1 MPAFTAIAG
10 IVTGVSSFLGTLG
23 TLGTF
28 ALKMAVG
35 VGLSLAAQ
43 ALAGKPKTQSQQT
56 GVNGDLQAGGD
67 LSRSIIVGKYHTAG
81 SLVWANTWGK
91 DDGTPN
97 AWMSQVIAIADI
109 HLKGLLEVWVDGAR
123 VTYNPAGNNDTIY
136 GYSVP
141 EYVKSGANLYI
152 KFYDGTQTAADAA
165 LVNNASTS
173 DRVWDSSR
181 IGAGVSYV
189 VVHSRYTKGQF
200 SGFPSFGFTV
210 DGMPLYDPSRD
221 SSVGGSGTQR
231 YADPSTWG
239 GDGDYLPVV
248 QAYNLWRGIR
258 YNGEWLCGMQ
268 NMSSNRLPAANWIAG
283 INECRKPIQDATG
296 ATVPQYRSGLEISID
311 TPLSDIS
318 DAILTACQGKISEI
332 GGIYR
337 IFVGPPTAPTIGFT
351 DDDILST
358 EEQSFTPFYGLSDTI
373 NGITATYTDESTWQ
387 STTAPP
393 LYRTDL
399 EVFAGNR
406 RMLSNVD
413 FHAVT
418 NAEQVQRLMKSALLS
433 AQRARR
439 HTIVLP
445 PSFWAYGV
453 PGEVIQW
460 TSARNGYVNKLFQID
475 GASDRANCDIML
487 DITEV
492 DPDDYNWN
500 PSTDFTPPVDG
511 ALGPVIPQP
520 QAIVD
525 WFAEPY
531 TMIDNDG
538 VGRRPGIRIS
548 WSTDPETLIGNVGVK
563 WRVRDAA
570 SLSVLW
576 DGQTSVIEA
585 GAAIITQGLL
595 PNTNYQVAGAYISS
609 DPDRE
614 TLWSSWISVTTPN
627 ILLGALDIYAPG
639 IVEGIKEFVED
650 ATMWIRDGV
659 RQSLLDAQRNT
670 RITADQD
677 YGTFTDRQEM
687 RVDLSASTQT
697 SIANLTA
704 QYTSDIL
711 TATGPNSALSQRI
724 DTLTVNLADTQSQTT
739 SNAGAIQNVSA
750 GLTIVD
756 GRVTSVSQDVTT
768 LTSAVNDTN
777 AGVAANS
784 TAINQ
789 LITRTDKNEEGITT
803 ASQSI
808 TTLQSNLAD
817 TNNAVTANASA
828 TDALTT
834 RVTSNEDGITALSQ
848 SLTEVNAT
856 VSALDGQVQGTAS
869 SVNLLSASVTNLN
882 GTVSAQA
889 DLINSVSAT
898 VGDVSA
904 TANFRA
910 SVYAAPSGYTSR
922 IGLEARAG
930 SSGIYRSASLF
941 LDVPSSTSVPTRVA
955 IVADQFSITNGSNTG
970 QPFVFQSGVLTLNA
984 ANIGTVTAGLIN
996 GGPGAKMVIDITN
1009 GTITVSD

>member
-10 IVTGVSSFLGTLG
+10 IVTGVSAFLGSLG
-23 TLGTF
+23 TIGTF

-35 VGLSLAAQ
+35 IGLSLAAQ

-67 LSRSIIVGKYHTAG
+67 LPRTIIVGRYHTAG

-97 AWMSQVIAIADI
+97 AWLSQVIAISDI
-109 HLKGLLEVWVDGAR
+109 RIKGLLELWVDGAK

-136 GYSVP
+136 GYSIP
-141 EYVKSGANLYI
+141 EYVKSGANLYV
-152 KFYDGTQTAADAA
+152 KFYSGAQTVADEA
-165 LVNNASTS
+165 LVTKASTS
-173 DRVWDSSR
+173 DRTWDSSR
-181 IGAGVSYV
+181 IGAGVSYI

-200 SGFPSFGFTV
+200 SGFPTFGFTV

-221 SSVGGSGTQR
+221 STVGGVGPQR
-231 YADPSTWG
+231 YTDPSTWG

-248 QAYNLWRGIR
+248 QIYNLWRGIR

-268 NMSSNRLPAANWIAG
+268 NMSANRLPSANWIAG
-283 INECRKPIQDATG
+283 IEECRKPILDASA
-296 ATVPQYRSGLEISID
+296 ATVPQYRSGLEITVD
-311 TPLSDIS
+311 TPLSDSS
-318 DAILTACQGKISEI
+318 DALLTACQGKISEI

-337 IFVGPPTAPTIGFT
+337 IFVGAPTSPTIGFT

-399 EVFAGNR
+399 ETFAGNR
-406 RMLSNVD
+406 RLLSNVD

-492 DPDDYNWN
+492 DPDDYDWD

-511 ALGPVIPQP
+511 ALGPVVPQP

-531 TMIDNDG
+531 IMIDNDG
-538 VGRRPGIRIS
+538 ESRRPGIRIT
-548 WSTDPETLIGNVGVK
+548 WSTDPETIVGNMGVK
-563 WRVRDAA
+563 WRVRDAV
-570 SLSVLW
+570 SLAILW

-595 PNTNYQVAGAYISS
+595 PNTNYQVAGAYIPT
-609 DPDRE
+609 DPDRD
-614 TLWSSWISVTTPN
+614 TTWSSWIEVRTDN
-627 ILLGALDIYAPG
+627 ILLGESDIYFPG
-639 IVEGIKEFVED
+639 VVEGIKEFVSD
-650 ATMWIRDGV
+650 ATLWIRDGT
-659 RQSLLDAQRNT
+659 RQALIDAQRIA
-670 RITADQD
+670 RLTADQD
-677 YGTFTDRQEM
+677 MGNYRDRQTLRTE
-687 RVDLSASTQT
+687 LTSATGL
-697 SIANLTA
+697 ITA
-704 QYTSDIL
+704 SYLNAITV
-711 TATGPNSALSQRI
+711 ATGPDSALAQRI
-724 DTLTVNLADTQSQTT
+724 
-739 SNAGAIQNVSA
+739 
-750 GLTIVD
+750 
-756 GRVTSVSQDVTT
+756 
-768 LTSAVNDTN
+768 
-777 AGVAANS
+777 
-784 TAINQ
+784 
-789 LITRTDKNEEGITT
+789 E
-803 ASQSI
+803 SI
-808 TTLQSNLAD
+808 
-817 TNNAVTANASA
+817 
-828 TDALTT
+828 
-834 RVTSNEDGITALSQ
+834 
-848 SLTEVNAT
+848 EVIIPDLAT
-856 VSALDGQVQGTAS
+856 VDAMD
-869 SVNLLSASVTNLN
+869 LLSAQVDTVDGEVQANATAITSLN
-882 GTVSAQA
+882 AQVGEVSA
-889 DLINSVSAT
+889 S
-898 VGDVSA
+898 
-904 TANFRA
+904 ANFRM
-910 SVYAAPSGYTSR
+910 SVYAAPSGYSSR
-922 IGLEARAG
+922 IGMEARGG
-930 SSGIYRSASLF
+930 STGAYRSASLF
-941 LDVPSSTSVPTRVA
+941 LDVPASTSVPTRVA
-955 IVADQFSITNGSNTG
+955 IVADQFSITNGTNTNN
-970 QPFVFQSGVLTLNA
+970 PFVFQSGVLTLNA